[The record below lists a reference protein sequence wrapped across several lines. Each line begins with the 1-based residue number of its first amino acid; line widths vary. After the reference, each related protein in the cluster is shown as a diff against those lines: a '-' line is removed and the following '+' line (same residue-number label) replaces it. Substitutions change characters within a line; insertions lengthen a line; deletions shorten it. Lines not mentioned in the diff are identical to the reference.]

1 MLTLAID
8 TATRTLSVALIE
20 DQNVLAE
27 ISEVAAHA
35 HAERLPLLLDQLLK
49 QTGKQRTDIELVA
62 VGVGPGAYT
71 GLRVGLMFA
80 TAFARAL
87 KIQLVG
93 ICSHDVIAPSN
104 YTGLVVTDA
113 RRKEVYLSHY
123 ETGNRLF
130 SPIVIKPDQIVQ
142 ADLAIIGDGVEVFGD
157 IFTTGKLV
165 QISAGRLGLLVNAA
179 IAAGVQ
185 VAQIVPNVSP
195 AAGDGADA
203 LPVGAS
209 LLLSP
214 LPLYLRRPDAAEPK

>member
-8 TATRTLSVALIE
+8 TATRTLSVAIVK
-20 DQNVLAE
+20 DQNLLAE
-27 ISEVAAHA
+27 ISEVAAQA
-35 HAERLPLLLDQLLK
+35 HAERLPLILDQLLK

-130 SPIVIKPDQIVQ
+130 SPIVVKPDQIVQ
-142 ADLAIIGDGVEVFGD
+142 GDLAIIGDGVEVFGD
-157 IFTTGKLV
+157 IFTTGKLA
-165 QISAGRLGLLVNAA
+165 QISAGRLGQLVNAA
-179 IAAGVQ
+179 IATGVQ

-195 AAGDGADA
+195 AAGDGANA

>member
-1 MLTLAID
+1 MIKVKK
-8 TATRTLSVALIE
+8 RKI
-20 DQNVLAE
+20 
-27 ISEVAAHA
+27 
-35 HAERLPLLLDQLLK
+35 LLL
-49 QTGKQRTDIELVA
+49 
-62 VGVGPGAYT
+62 P
-71 GLRVGLMFA
+71 
-80 TAFARAL
+80 
-87 KIQLVG
+87 
-93 ICSHDVIAPSN
+93 
-104 YTGLVVTDA
+104 
-113 RRKEVYLSHY
+113 
-123 ETGNRLF
+123 
-130 SPIVIKPDQIVQ
+130 
-142 ADLAIIGDGVEVFGD
+142 GDGVEVFGD

>member
-8 TATRTLSVALIE
+8 TATRTLSVALVE
-20 DQNVLAE
+20 DQNVLTE
-27 ISEVAAHA
+27 ISEVAAQA

-71 GLRVGLMFA
+71 GVRVGLMFA

-87 KIQLVG
+87 KVQLVG
-93 ICSHDVIAPSN
+93 VCSHDVIAPSN

-142 ADLAIIGDGVEVFGD
+142 ADLAIVGDGVEVFGD

>member
-8 TATRTLSVALIE
+8 TATRTLSVALVE
-20 DQNVLAE
+20 DQNVLTE
-27 ISEVAAHA
+27 ISEVAAQA

-49 QTGKQRTDIELVA
+49 QNGKQRTDIELVA

-157 IFTTGKLV
+157 IFTTGKSV

-195 AAGDGADA
+195 AAGDGANA

>member
-1 MLTLAID
+1 MLNLAID
-8 TATRTLSVALIE
+8 TATRTLSVALVE
-20 DQNVLAE
+20 DQNVLTE
-27 ISEVAAHA
+27 ISEVAAQA

-49 QTGKQRTDIELVA
+49 QNGKQRTDIELVA

-87 KIQLVG
+87 KIQLAG

-123 ETGNRLF
+123 ETGNRLS

-142 ADLAIIGDGVEVFGD
+142 GDLAIIGDGVEVFGD

-195 AAGDGADA
+195 AAGDGANA

>member
-8 TATRTLSVALIE
+8 TATRTLSAALVDNQI
-20 DQNVLAE
+20 VLAE
-27 ISEVAAHA
+27 ISEVAAQA
-35 HAERLPLLLDQLLK
+35 HAERLPILLDQLLK
-49 QTGKQRTDIELVA
+49 QTSKHRTDIELVA

-104 YTGLVVTDA
+104 FTGLVVTDA

-130 SPIVIKPDQIVQ
+130 SPIVIKPQQITQGDHLIV
-142 ADLAIIGDGVEVFGD
+142 GDGVEAFSD
-157 IFTTGKLV
+157 IFTAGQSV
-165 QISAGRLGLLVNAA
+165 QISAGRLGQLANAA

-185 VAQIVPNVSP
+185 VAKVVPNLSP

-203 LPVGAS
+203 LPVGAG
-209 LLLSP
+209 LLLPP
-214 LPLYLRRPDAAEPK
+214 LPLYLRRPDAVEPT

>member
-1 MLTLAID
+1 MLNLAID
-8 TATRTLSVALIE
+8 TATRTLSVALVE
-20 DQNVLAE
+20 DQNVLTE
-27 ISEVAAHA
+27 ISEVAAQA

-49 QTGKQRTDIELVA
+49 QNGKQRTDIELVA

-123 ETGNRLF
+123 ETGNRLS

-142 ADLAIIGDGVEVFGD
+142 GDLAIIGDGVEVFGD

-195 AAGDGADA
+195 AAGDGANA

>member
-8 TATRTLSVALIE
+8 TATRTLSVALVE
-20 DQNVLAE
+20 DQNVLTE
-27 ISEVAAHA
+27 ISEVAAQA

-157 IFTTGKLV
+157 IFTTGKSV

-195 AAGDGADA
+195 AAGDGANA